1 MKRLFKI
8 FSIAIISSAVLGFNT
23 AIASTTYTFNSA
35 ATSDLIT
42 ENSGTYSGSIG
53 YTPLWSPGTVTSA
66 TLTLF
71 LSDDIST
78 TLKGFGAIDIPREW
92 AQVTNVNDGAFNTG
106 SYAAVEVEQTN
117 PLFDTANSFPFNTTF
132 SGSDGF
138 ESPLTSN
145 PISEAALIA
154 AAASGIG
161 LLAPSVAAYSFDVT
175 ALMNNAGLSGNLSFD
190 LMALNLYDPASLPP
204 AFLAA
209 AAIFGFNTALVQ
221 TTYEDF
227 LFTSAQLT
235 VSAVP
240 EPSMFMLLILG
251 IFSLLISRKL
261 FARKI

>member
-1 MKRLFKI
+1 MRKLFKI
-8 FSIAIISSAVLGFNT
+8 FFVLLFTLSMLNISIAM
-23 AIASTTYTFNSA
+23 ASTTYTFSGA
-35 ATSDLIT
+35 AASDLIT

-92 AQVTNVNDGAFNTG
+92 AQVTNISDGAFNTG
-106 SYAAVEVEQTN
+106 SHSAVEVEQTN
-117 PLFDTANSFPFNTTF
+117 PLFDKVNSFPFNSTF

-145 PISEAALIA
+145 PISEVALIA
-154 AAASGIG
+154 AALGIG
-161 LLAPSVAAYSFDVT
+161 LIEPSVAAYTFDVT
-175 ALMNNAGLSGNLSFD
+175 GLMNNAGLSGNLSFD
-190 LMALNLYDPASLPP
+190 LIALNLYDPASLPP
-204 AFLAA
+204 AFVAA
-209 AAIFGFNTALVQ
+209 AAIFGFSTALAQ

-227 LFTSAQLT
+227 LFTGAQLT

-240 EPSMFMLLILG
+240 EPSMYMLLILG
-251 IFSLLISRKL
+251 IFSLLMSRKL
-261 FARKI
+261 FARNN

>member
-1 MKRLFKI
+1 MRKLFKI
-8 FSIAIISSAVLGFNT
+8 FFVLLFTLSMLNISIAM
-23 AIASTTYTFNSA
+23 ASTTYTFSGA
-35 ATSDLIT
+35 AASDLIT

-92 AQVTNVNDGAFNTG
+92 AQVTNVSDGAFNTG
-106 SYAAVEVEQTN
+106 SHAPVEVEQTN
-117 PLFDTANSFPFNTTF
+117 PLFDTANSFPFNSTF
-132 SGSDGF
+132 SGSDGY

-145 PISEAALIA
+145 PITGATLIQAAL
-154 AAASGIG
+154 GVG
-161 LLAPSVAAYSFDVT
+161 LVVPSVSAYTFDVT

-190 LMALNLYDPASLPP
+190 LMALNLYDPSGLPP
-204 AFLAA
+204 AFVAA
-209 AAIFGFNTALVQ
+209 AALFGFSTTLVQ

-227 LFTSAQLT
+227 LFTGAQLT

-240 EPSMFMLLILG
+240 EPSMYMLLILG
-251 IFSLLISRKL
+251 LFSMLMSRKL
-261 FARKI
+261 FMRKS

>member
-8 FSIAIISSAVLGFNT
+8 FSIAVISSAVLGFNT

-66 TLTLF
+66 KLTLF

-92 AQVTNVNDGAFNTG
+92 AQVTNISDGAFNTG
-106 SYAAVEVEQTN
+106 SHSAVEVEQTN

-154 AAASGIG
+154 AALGIG
-161 LLAPSVAAYSFDVT
+161 LVEPSVAAYTFDVT
-175 ALMNNAGLSGNLSFD
+175 GLMNNAGLSGNLSFD
-190 LMALNLYDPASLPP
+190 LIALNLYDPASLPP
-204 AFLAA
+204 AFVAA
-209 AAIFGFNTALVQ
+209 AAIFGFSTALVQ

-227 LFTSAQLT
+227 LFTGAQLT

-240 EPSMFMLLILG
+240 EPSMYALLILG
-251 IFSLLISRKL
+251 LFSMFMSRKL
-261 FARKI
+261 FGRNN

>member
-1 MKRLFKI
+1 MKKLFKI
-8 FSIAIISSAVLGFNT
+8 FIVTVISSTMFSINT
-23 AIASTTYTFNSA
+23 AIGSTTYTFNSA

-42 ENSGTYSGSIG
+42 ENSGIYNSSIG

-66 TLTLF
+66 KLTLF

-92 AQVTNVNDGAFNTG
+92 AQVTNISDGAFNTG
-106 SYAAVEVEQTN
+106 SYAPVEVEQTN
-117 PLFDTANSFPFNTTF
+117 PLFDTANVFPFNSTF
-132 SGSDGF
+132 PGSDGF

-145 PISEAALIA
+145 PITDIALIA
-154 AAASGIG
+154 AAAGIG
-161 LLAPSVAAYSFDVT
+161 LLAPSVAAYDFDIT

-204 AFLAA
+204 AFVAA
-209 AAIFGFNTALVQ
+209 AAIFGFDTALAQ

-227 LFTSAQLT
+227 LFTGAQLT

-240 EPSMFMLLILG
+240 EPSMYLLLILG
-251 IFSLLISRKL
+251 LCGMLMSKKL
-261 FARKI
+261 FIRKN

>member
-1 MKRLFKI
+1 MKKLSKFFI
-8 FSIAIISSAVLGFNT
+8 VAVILSTVMSINT
-23 AIASTTYTFNSA
+23 AFASVGYTFSSA

-92 AQVTNVNDGAFNTG
+92 AQVTNVSDGAFNAG
-106 SYAAVEVEQTN
+106 LYAPVEVEQTN
-117 PLFDTANSFPFNTTF
+117 PLFDTANAFPFNSTF

-145 PISEAALIA
+145 PITAAALI

-161 LLAPSVAAYSFDVT
+161 LVEPSVAAYTFDVT

-190 LMALNLYDPASLPP
+190 LVALNLYDPASLPP
-204 AFLAA
+204 AFVAA
-209 AAIFGFNTALVQ
+209 AAIFGFSTALVQ
-221 TTYEDF
+221 STYEDF
-227 LFTSAQLT
+227 LFTGAQLT

-240 EPSMFMLLILG
+240 EPSMYVLLILG
-251 IFSLLISRKL
+251 LFSMLMSRKL
-261 FARKI
+261 FGRKD